1 MCRAITAAMAVA
13 GGVLLLG
20 GTIGLGLI
28 RD

>member
-1 MCRAITAAMAVA
+1 MCGAITAAMAVV

>member
-1 MCRAITAAMAVA
+1 MCRAIMAAMAVA